1 MKQITRRG
9 GFTIIEVMLFFG
21 IASFLTIIMLV
32 GTETALSQQKYKDS
46 LTSLQTFLQMQYTHT
61 MNVENERGND
71 AACNSAAAVN
81 LPGTDDKPRGRS
93 DCVVIGRYISTNEA
107 ATQVYAANVIAYKN
121 PNLAIQ
127 KSELDELSQY
137 TYKTIDPNSSATDA
151 IFRVDR
157 EDVNWGAGLV
167 PVTQTGMSPSSD
179 PAPFTMLIIR
189 SPLSGSLMTYHVSK
203 RAAPFSDLLS
213 PASGLLSTDKS
224 LVLCVRP
231 NVRNTLKIIEPAR
244 MGVRI
249 NKFATNQSAIE
260 IPSEGERVCDK
271 S

>member
-61 MNVENERGND
+61 ANVENER
-71 AACNSAAAVN
+71 SATATCMSPSAIN
-81 LPGTDDKPRGRS
+81 LPGTDEKARGRS
-93 DCVVIGRYISTNEA
+93 DCVIIGRYISTDTD
-107 ATQVYAANVIAYKN
+107 ATKIYAANVIAFKN
-121 PNLAIQ
+121 PGKATQ
-127 KSELDELSQY
+127 KNDLEELGQY
-137 TYKTIDPNSSATDA
+137 TFKTIDPESTLTDA

-157 EDVNWGAGLV
+157 EDINWSAGLV
-167 PVTQTGMSPSSD
+167 PVTPTGMSPSSD

-189 SPLSGSLMTYHVSK
+189 SPLSGSIMTYHTST
-203 RAAPFSDLLS
+203 RNASFGDLLS
-213 PASGLLSTDKS
+213 PKS
-224 LVLCVRP
+224 LAATTGTPLVLCVRP
-231 NVRNTLKIIEPAR
+231 NVRNSLHIMEPAR

-249 NKFATNQSAIE
+249 NPYATNQSAVE
-260 IPSEGERVCDK
+260 VPSEGDRVCDK
-271 S
+271 T